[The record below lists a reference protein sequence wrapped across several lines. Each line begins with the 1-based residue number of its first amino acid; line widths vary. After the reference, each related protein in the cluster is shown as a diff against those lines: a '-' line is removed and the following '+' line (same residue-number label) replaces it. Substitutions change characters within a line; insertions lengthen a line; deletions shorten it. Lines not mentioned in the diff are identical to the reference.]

1 MGESEAA
8 WEEGERGTWRQK
20 TRFNI
25 TQKRTGR
32 GDGGLLS
39 CLTCGCRVTLVLFRF
54 NNSDKL
60 LSNV

>member
-8 WEEGERGTWRQK
+8 REEERGTRRQK

-25 TQKRTGR
+25 TQRRTGR
-32 GDGGLLS
+32 GDRGSLS
-39 CLTCGCRVTLVLFRF
+39 CLTRGCRVTLVLFRF
-54 NNSDKL
+54 NASDKL